1 MREVKK
7 WDTLDKLGLTSEVIK
22 KLNNINICK
31 VSDLVYLT
39 KSELK
44 KMVKEYIGPK
54 LSDEEATLLYF
65 DIVDKVSASGYGFS
79 TFEQRKKLIEIII
92 EKGRR

>member
-1 MREVKK
+1 MTKTLSSFNILTRVGGIVVREVKK

-44 KMVKEYIGPK
+44 KWLRNI
-54 LSDEEATLLYF
+54 
-65 DIVDKVSASGYGFS
+65 
-79 TFEQRKKLIEIII
+79 
-92 EKGRR
+92 